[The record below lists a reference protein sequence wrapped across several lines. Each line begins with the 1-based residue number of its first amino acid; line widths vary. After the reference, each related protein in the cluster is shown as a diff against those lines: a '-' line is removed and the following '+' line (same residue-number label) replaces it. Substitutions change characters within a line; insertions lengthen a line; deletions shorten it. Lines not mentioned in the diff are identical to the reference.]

1 MTLRRGF
8 QAGSEI
14 CVQCVAL
21 KLKYSRSLKFLFVLK
36 TVIRLRGCK
45 RHLNIECP
53 FVWDSDEFGLGDLV
67 FKIILF
73 YHLPFLVGILAFL
86 TLHLGLTSMRATAS
100 YSYEGLVAAASVTG
114 LAVSTQLMLYLLFS
128 EDIPSFNLHNTL
140 QLLFRS
146 ISMSWIPL

>member
-100 YSYEGLVAAASVTG
+100 YSYEGLVVAAIEPYAADRDKLSV
-114 LAVSTQLMLYLLFS
+114 
-128 EDIPSFNLHNTL
+128 
-140 QLLFRS
+140 S
-146 ISMSWIPL
+146 ISVSLYQYCDCTKII